1 MGDSGTDTSAGT
13 SARFGRTLLTAVL
26 GDPLDQPVDALVLA
40 ANQRGVM
47 GAGIAGAVRLAG
59 GPEVEREAMALA
71 PVVLGGAVATT
82 AGKLAERG
90 ISTIIHAVVSEQ
102 LAAPS
107 TVDAIRRAT
116 ISLLRLADELR
127 LRSVAIPPIGGGK
140 GPSQLPV
147 GLAVDAIVDETIAH
161 LRRSGTRLD
170 RIVFV
175 SRHMDDVR
183 AFAEAIAHGRERSW
197 RRSS

>member
-1 MGDSGTDTSAGT
+1 MGDSVTDTSAGT
-13 SARFGRTLLTAVL
+13 SVRFGRTVLTAVL

-47 GAGIAGAVRLAG
+47 GAGVAGAVRLAG
-59 GPEVEREAMALA
+59 GPEIEREVMALA

-82 AGKLAERG
+82 AGKLADRG

-116 ISLLRLADELR
+116 ISSLRLIDELR
-127 LRSVAIPPIGGGK
+127 LRSVAIPPIGSGK

-147 GLAVDAIVDETIAH
+147 TLAVEALVDESIAH

-175 SRHMDDVR
+175 SRHMDDVL
-183 AFAEAIAHGRERSW
+183 AFAQAIANGRERSW